1 MTSAVV
7 DASVAAKWVVE
18 EEHSARAATMLSYDA
33 LHAPAHWRAEAANVL
48 WAKVFR
54 GDLTGPDAE
63 ERLGVLMRADII
75 ETDIVKLMPD
85 AFAIALTSMVT
96 VYDALYVA
104 LAASRHIPFVT
115 ADERLIRPPSG
126 PDGCNGAMGGF
137 SRRLTTLSKV

>member
-18 EEHSARAATMLSYDA
+18 EDHSACAALMLSYDA

-54 GDLTGPDAE
+54 GDLTGLEAE

-75 ETDIVKLMPD
+75 ETDIAKLMPE
-85 AFAIALTSMVT
+85 AFSIALTSTIT
-96 VYDALYVA
+96 VCDALYVA
-104 LAASRHIPFVT
+104 LAVSRHIPFVT
-115 ADERLIRPPSG
+115 ADERLIRQLEGRTDATVQWVGSVG
-126 PDGCNGAMGGF
+126 
-137 SRRLTTLSKV
+137 R